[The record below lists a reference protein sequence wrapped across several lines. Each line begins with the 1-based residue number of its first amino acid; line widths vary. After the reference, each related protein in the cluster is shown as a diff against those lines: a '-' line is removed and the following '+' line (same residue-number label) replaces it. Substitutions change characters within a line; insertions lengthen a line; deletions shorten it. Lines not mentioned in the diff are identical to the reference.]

1 VSGDPLGD
9 VVVAVQLGPA
19 EEVGQRVVDSWAVL
33 RAEGDVVL
41 ASDAIELAKQA
52 SECFAA
58 CRLPVDDVDVR
69 LVVHVEEHGLTG
81 QQRGVGG
88 CASNHGQKLAPRNLR
103 MRMVEVSVFRGVGSA
118 EPGPYPEVL
127 GPRRRVDRTA
137 RQRRRG
143 LEIEAEAGQ
152 AGV

>member
-9 VVVAVQLGPA
+9 VVVTVQLWSA
-19 EEVGQRVVDSWAVL
+19 KEVGQRVVYARAVL
-33 RAEGDVVL
+33 CADGNVVL
-41 ASDAIELAKQA
+41 ARDAVELTEQA
-52 SECFAA
+52 REGLAA
-58 CRLPVDDVDVR
+58 RCLPVDDVDIGE
-69 LVVHVEEHGLTG
+69 VVHEKEHGLTG

-118 EPGPYPEVL
+118 ECSPYPEVL

-137 RQRRRG
+137 RQRRCG
-143 LEIEAEAGQ
+143 LEVEAKAFET
-152 AGV
+152 GV